1 MERIEEPVS
10 ELHIVGG
17 LNEDLS
23 FAYFIDLLKTVKRV
37 RPKATIKA
45 FTSVEIDYLS
55 TLSGLSLEETIQKLK
70 DAGLEMMPGG
80 GAEVL
85 NTRVHD
91 ELFPKKIGWTLRLC

>member
-1 MERIEEPVS
+1 MQS
-10 ELHIVGG
+10 HL
-17 LNEDLS
+17 
-23 FAYFIDLLKTVKRV
+23 
-37 RPKATIKA
+37 TIKA

-85 NTRVHD
+85 NKRVHD
-91 ELFPKKIGWTLRLC
+91 ELFPKKIGHERWLEIVRTVHKAGIKTNATML